1 MIIHVILCFW
11 HPIVLNLMLSI
22 YVIIYE
28 NHVLTF
34 FITRTNDVMI
44 TSFLCQPN
52 VAMSFWCIN
61 DVIMTLCVRWEYVL
75 LSFKFTVSLR
85 FFSQTGSLD
94 CSGVPLKTDNEPY
107 WEEHQLLT
115 ASSSVA
121 CGWTVW
127 FAGLLV
133 CWQLFD
139 VATEFHGDGRGVPLN
154 QNASKIHIKVY
165 R

>member
-34 FITRTNDVMI
+34 FITQTNDVMI
-44 TSFLCQPN
+44 TSLLCQPN
-52 VAMSFWCIN
+52 VAMSFWRIN

-75 LSFKFTVSLR
+75 LSFNSQFHWG
-85 FFSQTGSLD
+85 FSHKL
-94 CSGVPLKTDNEPY
+94 VA
-107 WEEHQLLT
+107 LT
-115 ASSSVA
+115 ARVFLWIQTTSPIGRNTNCWPQVRQ
-121 CGWTVW
+121 WH
-127 FAGLLV
+127 AGEQFGSLV

>member
-44 TSFLCQPN
+44 TSLLRQPN
-52 VAMSFWCIN
+52 VAMSFWRIN
-61 DVIMTLCVRWEYVL
+61 DVIITLCVRWEYVL

-85 FFSQTGSLD
+85 FFSQTGTLD
-94 CSGVPLKTDNEPY
+94 CSGVPLNTGSEPY

-115 ASSSVA
+115 ASSSAVA

-127 FAGLLV
+127 LAGLLTAIRCGHWV
-133 CWQLFD
+133 SRRRAGCS
-139 VATEFHGDGRGVPLN
+139 
-154 QNASKIHIKVY
+154 SKSKRIKNSH
-165 R
+165 